1 MLETTSKYKETSIGK
16 IPVDWEVKKIGEI
29 VKTVSIPY
37 KYQTKEYLSE
47 GKYRIIDQGKNDYVG
62 FSNNRNHLINDIP
75 LVLFGDHTKIVKY
88 IDYPFCVGA
97 DGTKL
102 LKSDFVK
109 NEYLFHLINQTVLK
123 LPNLAYSRHYTELK
137 DIRIPLPPLPEQQ
150 KIAEVLST
158 WDKAIQETSSIIKR
172 LEKRNKALAFSLLRG
187 KLSDGKIKELPLSKF
202 LTHTPRE
209 IDKPTTNYLAL
220 GIRSHGKGIFHKPDS
235 DPKAIAME
243 KLFEVKENDFIV
255 NITFAWEHAVAII
268 SKRDEGGL
276 VSHRFPTYV
285 INNMIIST
293 EYFRHYILQ
302 PFFKHML
309 DNISPGGAGRNRVL
323 SKKDLLKLKIEVP
336 TLEEQRQIAKILNT
350 ANNELKQFQQKLSIL
365 KTQKK
370 GLMQQL
376 LTGKVRIKL

>member
-172 LEKRNKALAFSLLRG
+172 
-187 KLSDGKIKELPLSKF
+187 
-202 LTHTPRE
+202 
-209 IDKPTTNYLAL
+209 
-220 GIRSHGKGIFHKPDS
+220 
-235 DPKAIAME
+235 
-243 KLFEVKENDFIV
+243 
-255 NITFAWEHAVAII
+255 
-268 SKRDEGGL
+268 
-276 VSHRFPTYV
+276 
-285 INNMIIST
+285 
-293 EYFRHYILQ
+293 
-302 PFFKHML
+302 
-309 DNISPGGAGRNRVL
+309 
-323 SKKDLLKLKIEVP
+323 
-336 TLEEQRQIAKILNT
+336 
-350 ANNELKQFQQKLSIL
+350 
-365 KTQKK
+365 
-370 GLMQQL
+370 
-376 LTGKVRIKL
+376 